1 MYKPTRRV
9 LAGSLVA
16 AVIFASLGTGN
27 VANAKQVY
35 DSSNVGIA
43 NKVGAYIGEGKQDDP
58 VATLT
63 NGIVKASDAFVPK
76 AAVNLTNGTSAY
88 TAEEAALAEM
98 SAATASDAEAEEVN
112 TASLTDAKVYTQFQD
127 RAVVTADSKV
137 NIRTEPSTDS
147 DVVGV
152 LDRGGVCLVKEIG
165 DEWSKIASGTC
176 EGYIANMYLAYG
188 DSAGEWC
195 DNNGIA
201 RRATVNTAT
210 LKVREAKD
218 EGSNCVTLI
227 PEG

>member
-98 SAATASDAEAEEVN
+98 SAATASDAA
-112 TASLTDAKVYTQFQD
+112 A
-127 RAVVTADSKV
+127 
-137 NIRTEPSTDS
+137 
-147 DVVGV
+147 
-152 LDRGGVCLVKEIG
+152 
-165 DEWSKIASGTC
+165 GT
-176 EGYIANMYLAYG
+176 
-188 DSAGEWC
+188 S
-195 DNNGIA
+195 
-201 RRATVNTAT
+201 
-210 LKVREAKD
+210 
-218 EGSNCVTLI
+218 S
-227 PEG
+227 